1 MDMLYSKILRCI
13 KITKMKIT
21 EINAS
26 KIISIF
32 TRLKYSGKSTYSY
45 IFTNIK
51 NQEYKHIQK
60 DDSIFILTK

>member
-13 KITKMKIT
+13 KIRKMKIT

-51 NQEYKHIQK
+51 NQEHKHIQK